1 MSTVNNGPQIVRS
14 GLVLDLDA
22 SYMRSYSP
30 NVMPNPTNIFAWSGT
45 GNNNCT
51 LTADATITRQS
62 GSIPLKM
69 VMTGTDPYTG
79 TYHVSTW
86 NLAPAANGQTWTLS
100 FYAKGSETLTGNC
113 YIFGANSSGNYI
125 EAFATSFTVTNTW
138 QRFSLT
144 STFSNASTAFIQI
157 RLGGS
162 SGQVGKTIWWDGL
175 QVERASA
182 ATNFNPYYFGNTS
195 WRDVSSSGNIFNSTL
210 YTYPSFVQSSSQSY
224 FSFINNGTI
233 QNNIYCYSTGLVTAT
248 STQMQYTRL
257 GWFYL
262 TSYSDAWSPIFQN
275 VIGNNS
281 DMGLTVYSNGTI
293 HFRQYT
299 NSITGGTASQDYG
312 VSSDGT
318 VLINRWNFAAIVV
331 NRTGNQVSFYI
342 NGNFDSTKAINVIG
356 NSESNEMLIGGA
368 YADSYSG
375 VRMFK
380 GRIASVCHYN
390 RLLTAAEVSQN
401 YEATKTRFGL

>member
-14 GLVLDLDA
+14 GLILDLDA

-30 NVMPNPTNIFAWSGT
+30 NVLPNPTDIFAWCGSAGT
-45 GNNNCT
+45 NLCT
-51 LTADATITRQS
+51 ISRDTSITRQY

-69 VMTGTDPYTG
+69 VISGNDPYIAS
-79 TYHVSTW
+79 YNSPTW
-86 NLAPAANGQTWTLS
+86 NLSAAATGQTWTVS
-100 FYAKGSETLTGNC
+100 VYVKASVATNVEGPV
-113 YIFGANSSGNYI
+113 IFECNSSGTYLV
-125 EAFATSFTVTNTW
+125 ATSAGSISVT
-138 QRFSLT
+138 T
-144 STFSNASTAFIQI
+144 SWTRISYSRTFSNASTAYIQT
-157 RLGGS
+157 RLVGTPTGGS
-162 SGQVGKTIWWDGL
+162 GITIWWDGL

-210 YTYPSFVQSSSQSY
+210 YTYPSFVQSGSQSY

-248 STQMQYTRL
+248 STQTQYTRL

-262 TSYSDAWSPIFQN
+262 TSYSDGWSPIFQN

-342 NGNFDSTKAINVIG
+342 NGNFVIG
-356 NSESNEMLIGGA
+356 NNGGSQGPYGIQIGGLA
-368 YADSYSG
+368 TEHSIGQFSFLQFYNRVLSASEILQNYNAL
-375 VRMFK
+375 K
-380 GRIASVCHYN
+380 GRFN
-390 RLLTAAEVSQN
+390 L
-401 YEATKTRFGL
+401 